1 MHRRN
6 AFTLVELLVVIG
18 IIGLLI
24 AVLLPA
30 LRKARLAA
38 ESAGCLSNLR
48 QIGGA
53 FMIYTAENK
62 GVMPVSSESP
72 WINTLKGPRTTPL
85 ILQDGRYLKI
95 SNSQGG
101 VWRCPADRRE
111 YSPNFYAYYYFFEGG
126 PGLPGVSTSGDF
138 LRNVS
143 GSSYAANLVYRIWS
157 PRSPYSTWTYGGGRF
172 EPRKIT
178 RARQSSSKVLAYDS
192 GWSWEVS
199 ANDPFTLFY
208 TYAIW
213 EQQQLGYPR
222 YHESYRHTPRA
233 RRPSANIL
241 FADGHAAGPID
252 LVSTCMTRPGIYD
265 EKLSLKWWSLTGE

>member
-138 LRNVS
+138 VRNM
-143 GSSYAANLVYRIWS
+143 GASSYAANLVYRIWS
-157 PRSPYSTWTYGGGRF
+157 PRSPFSTWTFGGGSM
-172 EPRKIT
+172 EARKIT
-178 RARQSSSKVLAYDS
+178 RARLSSTKVLAYDT

-208 TYAIW
+208 TW
-213 EQQQLGYPR
+213 VVFEQATLGRKYPE
-222 YHESYRHTPRA
+222 HYRHAPNLRN
-233 RRPSANIL
+233 PSANVL

-252 LVSTCMTRPGIYD
+252 LISTCMTRPGVSD
-265 EKLSLKWWSLTGE
+265 DKLSLKWWSMTGQ